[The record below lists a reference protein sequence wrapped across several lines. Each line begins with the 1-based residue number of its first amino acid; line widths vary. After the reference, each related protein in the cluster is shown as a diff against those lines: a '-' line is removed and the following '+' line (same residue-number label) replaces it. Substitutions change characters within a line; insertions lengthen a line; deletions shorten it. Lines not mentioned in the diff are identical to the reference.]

1 MRKKREKGEEV
12 KHREKEGKKMEKGGK
27 RENMEKEGK
36 KRGKGGGERWKSL
49 VKRESRVEK
58 EG

>member
-12 KHREKEGKKMEKGGK
+12 KHREKKGKKMEKGGK
-27 RENMEKEGK
+27 RE
-36 KRGKGGGERWKSL
+36 KRGEKGGGERGKSL